1 VSLAHPE
8 WLLLL
13 GFLPLLAWILLKRQP
28 KGLPLSTYGLLD
40 AEAGKRARRNRL
52 LTTVLRLGAIACLAL
67 TLAKPQAP
75 GRWIEEK
82 QLGIDLMLALDVS
95 GSMRAEDFQPE
106 NRLAAAK
113 RVLKDFVQRNSQNR
127 IGLVA
132 FAGRSVTLSPLT
144 TDTPV
149 VQEAIDR
156 IRFGVAGQDGTAIGD
171 GIGNSLYRLE
181 DQSAKSR
188 VIVLLSDGENNSGY
202 LQPLQAAAMA
212 KAKGV
217 KIYTIAVGKPGGAAV
232 PAVDRD
238 GREIV
243 DPRGQKV
250 YIRNR
255 DGSLFLTAMD
265 EAELERI
272 ATLTGGRYFR
282 ATDTPALEAAYAE
295 IAKLERTELPSTR
308 RRAADDRTAWPLGIG
323 LLMVALEALI
333 SRGNWLVL
341 QGGRHIPSS

>member
-1 VSLAHPE
+1 MTFAHPL

-13 GFLPLLAWILLKRQP
+13 AILPLLAWLLLRRQG

-40 AEAGKRARRNRL
+40 AEAGKRARRNRQV
-52 LTTVLRLGAIACLAL
+52 TTGLRLLAIAGLILAL
-67 TLAKPQAP
+67 ARPQTP
-75 GRWIEEK
+75 GRWIEEQ

-95 GSMRAEDFQPE
+95 GSMRAEDFQPD
-106 NRLAAAK
+106 NRLSAAK
-113 RVLKDFVQRNSQNR
+113 RVLKDFVQRNASNR

-144 TDTPV
+144 TDTPI

-156 IRFGVAGQDGTAIGD
+156 IRFGIAGQDGTAIGD

-181 DQSAKSR
+181 DQNAKSR

-217 KIYTIAVGKPGGAAV
+217 KIYTVAVGKPGGAAV

-238 GREIV
+238 GRELV
-243 DPRGQKV
+243 DASGRKV

-255 DGSLFLTAMD
+255 DGSVFLTAMD
-265 EAELERI
+265 EAELQRI
-272 ATLTGGRYFR
+272 AQITGGRYFR

-295 IAKLERTELPSTR
+295 IAKLERSELAAPR
-308 RRAADDRTAWPLGIG
+308 RQVPDERYPWPLGLALALVSLEV
-323 LLMVALEALI
+323 LLA
-333 SRGNWLVL
+333 RGSGLVL
-341 QGGRHIPSS
+341 QRGRHVEL

>member
-1 VSLAHPE
+1 LLGLLPVLA
-8 WLLLL
+8 WLLLTR
-13 GFLPLLAWILLKRQP
+13 KP

-40 AEAGKRARRNRL
+40 AGDGKRAKRNRL
-52 LTTVLRLGAIACLAL
+52 LTVSLRLMAIACVIVALAR
-67 TLAKPQAP
+67 PQAP

-106 NRLAAAK
+106 NRLSAAK
-113 RVLKDFVQRNSQNR
+113 RVLKDFVQRNADNR

-144 TDTPV
+144 TDTPI
-149 VQEAIDR
+149 VQQAIDR

-202 LQPLQAAAMA
+202 LAPLQAAAMA

-217 KIYTIAVGKPGGAAV
+217 KIYTIAVGKPGGAPV
-232 PAVDRD
+232 PAVDSN
-238 GREIV
+238 GRELI
-243 DPRGQKV
+243 DSSGRKV
-250 YIRNR
+250 YLRNR
-255 DGSLFLTAMD
+255 DGSQFLTAMD
-265 EAELERI
+265 EVTLERI
-272 ATLTGGRYFR
+272 AQLTGGRYFR
-282 ATDTPALEAAYAE
+282 VTDTASLQAAYAE
-295 IAKLERTELPSTR
+295 IAKLERSELPAER
-308 RRAADDRTAWPLGIG
+308 RQVPDERYPWALGIG
-323 LLMVALEALI
+323 LLLVAVETLV

-341 QGGRHIPSS
+341 QGGKHA

>member
-1 VSLAHPE
+1 LSFAAPAWLLALGLIPVLA
-8 WLLLL
+8 WLLLNR
-13 GFLPLLAWILLKRQP
+13 KP

-40 AEAGKRARRNRL
+40 AEAGKRARRNRM
-52 LTTVLRLGAIACLAL
+52 LTTALRLGAIACVIVALAR
-67 TLAKPQAP
+67 PQAP

-113 RVLKDFVQRNSQNR
+113 RVLKDFVQRNANNR

-132 FAGRSVTLSPLT
+132 FAGRSVTLCPLT
-144 TDTPV
+144 TDTPIV
-149 VQEAIDR
+149 LQAIDR

-232 PAVDRD
+232 PAVDRE
-238 GREIV
+238 GREIL
-243 DPRGQKV
+243 DSAGRKV
-250 YIRNR
+250 YLRNR
-255 DGSLFLTAMD
+255 DGSPFLTAMD
-265 EAELERI
+265 EVTLERI
-272 ATLTGGRYFR
+272 ALQTGGRYFR
-282 ATDTPALEAAYAE
+282 ATDTAGLQAAYAE
-295 IAKLERTELPSTR
+295 IAKLERTEIPKER
-308 RRAADDRTAWPLGIG
+308 RQVPDERYPWPLGLG
-323 LLMVALEALI
+323 LSLVIVELLV
-333 SRGNWLVL
+333 SRGRWLVL
-341 QGGRHIPSS
+341 QGGKHASA

>member
-1 VSLAHPE
+1 MSVAYPAF
-8 WLLLL
+8 LLLL
-13 GFLPLLAWILLKRQP
+13 GLLPVLAWLHLKRKP
-28 KGLPLSTYGLLD
+28 KGLPLSTYQFLD
-40 AEAGKRARRNRL
+40 SEAGKRARRSRL
-52 LTTVLRLGAIACLAL
+52 LKTALRLAAIACVIVALAR
-67 TLAKPQAP
+67 PQAP
-75 GRWIEEK
+75 GRWVEEK

-113 RVLKDFVQRNSQNR
+113 RVLKDFVTRNAENR

-132 FAGRSVTLSPLT
+132 FAGRSVTLCPLT
-144 TDTPV
+144 TDTPIV
-149 VQEAIDR
+149 LQAIDR

-202 LQPLQAAAMA
+202 LQPMQAAAMA

-238 GREIV
+238 GREIL
-243 DPRGQKV
+243 DASGRKI
-250 YIRNR
+250 YLRNR
-255 DGSLFLTAMD
+255 DGSLFLTEMD
-265 EAELERI
+265 ELTLERI
-272 ATLTGGRYFR
+272 AQLTGGRYFR
-282 ATDTPALEAAYAE
+282 ATDTAGLEAAYAE
-295 IAKLERTELPSTR
+295 IAELERSEIPAER
-308 RRAADDRTAWPLGIG
+308 RRVPEERYPWPLALG
-323 LLMVALEALI
+323 LILVLTEVGI
-333 SRGNWLVL
+333 SRGNWLIL
-341 QGGRHIPSS
+341 QGDKHA

>member
-1 VSLAHPE
+1 MSLASPL

-13 GFLPLLAWILLKRQP
+13 GVLPVLAWLHLKRKP
-28 KGLPLSTYGLLD
+28 KGLPLSTFGLLD
-40 AEAGKRARRNRL
+40 ADAGKRARRNRL
-52 LTTVLRLGAIACLAL
+52 LTTALRLGAIACLILAL
-67 TLAKPQAP
+67 ARPQAP

-113 RVLKDFVQRNSQNR
+113 RVLKDFVQRNASNR

-144 TDTPV
+144 TDTPIV
-149 VQEAIDR
+149 LQAIDQ

-217 KIYTIAVGKPGGAAV
+217 KIYTVAVGKPGGAPV
-232 PAVDRD
+232 PAVDSY
-238 GREIV
+238 GREIL
-243 DPRGQKV
+243 DASGQKV

-255 DGSLFLTAMD
+255 DGSLYLTTMD
-265 EAELERI
+265 ESALAAI
-272 ATLTGGRYFR
+272 AQLTGGRYFR
-282 ATDTPALEAAYAE
+282 ATDTTGLEAAYAE
-295 IAKLERTELPSTR
+295 IAKLERTEIPKER
-308 RRAADDRTAWPLGIG
+308 RQVPDERYPWPLGFG
-323 LLMVALEALI
+323 LALLAVELLV
-333 SRGNWLVL
+333 SRGNWLIL
-341 QGGRHIPSS
+341 QGGRHA

>member
-1 VSLAHPE
+1 MTLASPG

-13 GFLPLLAWILLKRQP
+13 AFIPLLAWLLLTRKA

-40 AEAGKRARRNRL
+40 AADGERARRNRRL
-52 LTTVLRLGAIACLAL
+52 LIALRMGAIACIVLAI
-67 TLAKPQAP
+67 ARPQAP

-95 GSMRAEDFQPE
+95 GSMRAEDFQPD

-113 RVLKDFVQRNSQNR
+113 RVLNDFVQRNADNR

-132 FAGRSVTLSPLT
+132 FAGRSITLCPLT

-149 VQEAIDR
+149 VQQAIDR

-181 DQSAKSR
+181 DRSAKSR

-217 KIYTIAVGKPGGAAV
+217 KIYTIAVGKPGGAPV
-232 PAVDRD
+232 PAVDRSGGELID
-238 GREIV
+238 AAGR
-243 DPRGQKV
+243 KV

-265 EAELERI
+265 EMALERI
-272 ATLTGGRYFR
+272 AQLTGGRYFR
-282 ATDTPALEAAYAE
+282 ATDTRGLQDAYAE
-295 IAKLERTELPSTR
+295 IAKLERTEIPTER
-308 RRAADDRTAWPLGIG
+308 RQVPDDRYPWPLGLG
-323 LLMVALEALI
+323 LILVVAEILV
-333 SRGNWLVL
+333 SRGSWLVL
-341 QGGRHIPSS
+341 QGGNHA

>member
-1 VSLAHPE
+1 MTLASPA

-13 GFLPLLAWILLKRQP
+13 GLLPVLAWLMLTRKP

-40 AEAGKRARRNRL
+40 SSAGKRARRNRIL
-52 LTTVLRLGAIACLAL
+52 STALRLAAIACVIIALAR
-67 TLAKPQAP
+67 PQAP

-113 RVLKDFVQRNSQNR
+113 RVLKDFVRRNAGNR

-132 FAGRSVTLSPLT
+132 FAGRSVTLCPLT
-144 TDTPV
+144 TDTPIV
-149 VQEAIDR
+149 EQAIDR
-156 IRFGVAGQDGTAIGD
+156 IQFGVAGQDGTAIGD

-232 PAVDRD
+232 PAVDRH
-238 GREIV
+238 GREMI
-243 DPRGQKV
+243 DASGRKI
-250 YIRNR
+250 YLRNR
-255 DGSLFLTAMD
+255 DGTPFLTTMD
-265 EAELERI
+265 EVTLERI
-272 ATLTGGRYFR
+272 AQITDGRYFR
-282 ATDTPALEAAYAE
+282 VTDTASLQAAYDE
-295 IAKLERTELPSTR
+295 IAKLERTEIPAER
-308 RRAADDRTAWPLGIG
+308 RQVPDERYPWPLGLG
-323 LLMVALEALI
+323 LVLVAAEVLI

-341 QGGRHIPSS
+341 QGGRHA